1 MAFFLDTKS
10 KKLYNNFLNSRKKF
24 CIKYWFKMISVQA
37 LCKNFNNFQAVDQV
51 SFEVKPGEVLGFLGP
66 NGAGKSTTMKML
78 TCFIPPTSGT
88 AEICGYSILENPLQ
102 VRQQI
107 GYLPESA
114 PSYDEMLV
122 GEFLNF
128 VAEIRGFRGKDLNKR
143 VSIVIEMT
151 SLGDVKDQMIET
163 LSKGFRQRTSLAQA
177 LIHDPP
183 VLILDEPTDG
193 LDPNQKHEVRSLI
206 QNMSEERTIL
216 ISTHILEEVDAVCTR
231 AIIISDGKVVGNG
244 TPDELMSQSMYRNSV
259 TVSVNGADPKKLL
272 EKFNKLDFVFS
283 VERIPNKREDIVTM
297 RIFPKDK
304 ESIALKL
311 KDYLFSQKMP
321 IEQFIVN
328 RGRLDEVF
336 RELTN

>member
-1 MAFFLDTKS
+1 
-10 KKLYNNFLNSRKKF
+10 
-24 CIKYWFKMISVQA
+24 MIRVHS
-37 LCKNFNNFQAVDQV
+37 LSKNFNNLLAVDQV
-51 SFEVKPGEVLGFLGP
+51 SFEVQRGEVLGFLGP

-78 TCFIPPTSGT
+78 TCFIPPSSGT
-88 AEICGYSILENPLQ
+88 AEICGFSILNNPLQ
-102 VRQQI
+102 VRSQI

-122 GEFLNF
+122 GEFLRF
-128 VAEIRGFRGKDLNKR
+128 VAEIRGYSGRELNRR

-151 SLGDVKDQMIET
+151 SLGDVKNQMIET
-163 LSKGFRQRTSLAQA
+163 LSKGFRQRTCLAQA

-231 AIIISDGKVVGNG
+231 AMIISEGRVVGYG
-244 TPDELMSQSMYRNSV
+244 TPDELLSQSLYRNSV
-259 TVSVNGADPKKLL
+259 TVSVNAEDHMELMND
-272 EKFNKLDFVFS
+272 FNRLDFVYS
-283 VERIPNKREDIVTM
+283 VEHIPEKQQGLVTM
-297 RIFPKDK
+297 RLYPENKD
-304 ESIALKL
+304 SIAPQLKH
-311 KDYLFSQKMP
+311 YLFSENIP

-328 RGRLDEVF
+328 RGRMDEVF
-336 RELTN
+336 RELTNEDRKTLR